1 MNKTNYENVIV
12 IVADLGEM
20 KAFNIKKHEG
30 MVEKKLKISY
40 SLEALSYI
48 NYIDPHLSVRN
59 VTRDSAGRF
68 GSSKDHVGVGVGNS
82 IGSIPEDHNLEN
94 ERKRRSI
101 EDVANDINLIVKNE
115 KPKQLWLA
123 FPQESNIQLL
133 DQLSKETKDVL
144 VKNVTSDLINIET
157 AKILSHF

>member
-59 VTRDSAGRF
+59 ITRDSAGRF
-68 GSSKDHVGVGVGNS
+68 GS
-82 IGSIPEDHNLEN
+82 
-94 ERKRRSI
+94 
-101 EDVANDINLIVKNE
+101 
-115 KPKQLWLA
+115 
-123 FPQESNIQLL
+123 
-133 DQLSKETKDVL
+133 
-144 VKNVTSDLINIET
+144 
-157 AKILSHF
+157 